1 MTNNDRNLRYL
12 ADGQTGF
19 AIMIR
24 SLALKA
30 YGNYVMDSLDDAGL
44 VTEQSTPAMGVTITS
59 GTATIN
65 GSAADTVSGNHTI
78 GTAHT
83 TLDRYDLVIY
93 DVSASTGAV
102 VAGTAAASP
111 QVPSPGE
118 ARDIPLAIVR
128 VRAAVTKIFN
138 EDIIDVRA

>member
-24 SLALKA
+24 SLALKT
-30 YGNYVMDSLDDAGL
+30 YGNYVMENLNDAGL
-44 VTEQSTPAMGVTITS
+44 VTEQSTPIMGVTVGS
-59 GTATIN
+59 GTAHVN
-65 GSAADTVSGNHTI
+65 GSASFVVAGNLTV
-78 GTAHT
+78 GTAHV
-83 TLDRYDLVIY
+83 TLDRYDLIVADISATNEAI
-93 DVSASTGAV
+93 VS
-102 VAGTAAASP
+102 GTASASP

-128 VRAAVTKIFN
+128 VRAGATMIFN